1 MHRHRQRLMREKRIH
16 PEIDQ
21 YLLDGNPER
30 NEQKQIH
37 TFSNPVTRFLF
48 CLFRLQSLTRLLER
62 LGKPGFQRFWF
73 HSWFLLLFLFTFLFK
88 FLFRFGIGLIR
99 IVDDGDRACFLTY
112 RK

>member
-1 MHRHRQRLMREKRIH
+1 MHRHRQRFMREKRIH

-62 LGKPGFQRFWF
+62 LEKAGFPAVLVP
-73 HSWFLLLFLFTFLFK
+73 FLVPALVPVHASCSNFCS
-88 FLFRFGIGLIR
+88 GLAS
-99 IVDDGDRACFLTY
+99 V
-112 RK
+112 